1 MNNMDT
7 REKVEKLIKNF
18 VGTKNVKDMYGGDH
32 KLAKEAVEGLHDIL
46 KDILEDVEEIT
57 IGVVGGEIAFEKEP
71 FYETSKKIKGF
82 IKHLKKIDVEKF
94 SFGRGIDRKELED
107 FIDILNRRP
116 SSDAKAGDIEKDIER
131 AGIVHI
137 AVGKI
142 GIKKDEE
149 ESQEE
154 INIETLMEDVYSDG
168 AGLVDEMAKDLRES
182 KPIDLKSARQFI
194 SGITGNL
201 LKNKELLRI
210 LTSTRSHDESTFVHE
225 VNVSVF
231 TLLQAESLGI
241 KGAELNDIGIAAL
254 LHDAGKLAVSGDV
267 IRKKGGL
274 TQEDRVAITGHPTSG
289 AKILLETPD
298 VGILAAIG
306 AFEHHIKYDMTGY
319 PKKLYGDKLSL
330 VTMMTTIADY
340 YDALRSERSYHEG
353 AAPEKV
359 YEDMMKISGEFFNP
373 DLLDNFFNI
382 VGVYPPGTL
391 VELDTKEIGLV
402 IRESTL
408 DIKRP
413 QVEVLYSSKG
423 EKLKAPRSV
432 NLLEKDE
439 KEKYRWTIVRSIAP
453 SDRFKAKE

>member
-1 MNNMDT
+1 MDV
-7 REKVEKLIKNF
+7 REKVEKLVKNF
-18 VGTKNVKDMYGGDH
+18 VGAMNVSDMYGGKH
-32 KLAKEAVEGLHDIL
+32 KLTKEAIAGLYDVMEDIL
-46 KDILEDVEEIT
+46 DDMEEIT
-57 IGVVGGEIAFEKEP
+57 IGIIGNEIAFEKEP
-71 FYETSKKIKGF
+71 FYEASKKMRGF
-82 IKHLKKIDVEKF
+82 IKQLKKIGVEKI
-94 SFGRGIDRKELED
+94 SFLRGVSKEEIEE
-107 FIDILNRRP
+107 FIDILNSRP
-116 SSDAKAGDIEKDIER
+116 YSTADVVDIDKMLESK
-131 AGIVHI
+131 GVKHI

-142 GIKKDEE
+142 GLKKDKDEE
-149 ESQEE
+149 LPEDIDIQA
-154 INIETLMEDVYSDG
+154 IMEDVYSDG
-168 AGLVDEMAKDLRES
+168 LDLMAGTVKSLREN
-182 KPIDLKSARQFI
+182 KPIDLNSARQFI
-194 SGITGNL
+194 SGITGSL

-241 KGAELNDIGIAAL
+241 KGSYLNDIGVAAL

-274 TQEDRVAITGHPTSG
+274 TQEDRVAITSHPTNG
-289 AKILLETPD
+289 AKILLETPN

-319 PKKLYGDKLSL
+319 PKKLYGDKISL
-330 VTMMTTIADY
+330 VTMMTTISDY

-359 YEDMMKISGEFFNP
+359 YQDMVKLSGEFFNP

-402 IRESTL
+402 IKEGTL
-408 DIKRP
+408 DRERP
-413 QVEVLYSSKG
+413 QVEVLYNSKG
-423 EKLKAPRSV
+423 ERLKKPYMA

-439 KEKYRWTIVRSIAP
+439 KGSYKWTIGRSIAP
-453 SDRFKAKE
+453 SDKFKAKE